1 MRSTMERRE
10 FSERRQPLVRH
21 LVLVGWSLTSII
33 ITLAGCSSAVTSNE
47 QRRFFQNEYGLQ
59 THGRKTWFDHL
70 VELDPGGIKTTIAPD
85 YEQDAP
91 LKIAV
96 LPFTDRGNANY
107 VVDKIPLTFRDE
119 QQRENW
125 AWTDTNRMR
134 QALIGF
140 LAEREFV
147 EVNIFQIDTVLKQHE
162 IDSEEKL
169 RQVAPQ
175 ILGQWMGVNAVVY
188 GELTHY
194 EAFYAALVS
203 AWQVGANVQIV
214 STHDGQT
221 LFAATG
227 SRYAVNLMPAFDPI
241 DIAINSG
248 LTLLE
253 LRDVTLARA
262 EEEDA
267 REIVLRIPRSSRLE
281 ARLIEEAQDADFVTA
296 ERSPQAPAHLF
307 ASPVLSTHETNSFA
321 IAR

>member
-1 MRSTMERRE
+1 MDRRKSNKPRHSPVN
-10 FSERRQPLVRH
+10 FLALVS
-21 LVLVGWSLTSII
+21 WSLTLIAMM
-33 ITLAGCSSAVTSNE
+33 LAGCSTAATQNE
-47 QRRFFQNEYGLQ
+47 QRRFFQEEYGLQ

-70 VELDPGGIKTTIAPD
+70 VEFDPGGIKTTIVPD
-85 YEQDAP
+85 YEQHAP

-96 LPFTDRGNANY
+96 LPFTDRGSANY
-107 VVDKIPLTFRDE
+107 KVDKIPLTFRDG

-125 AWTDTNRMR
+125 AWTDANRTR
-134 QALIGF
+134 RALIGF

-147 EVNIFQIDTVLKQHE
+147 EANIFQIDTVLKEHG
-162 IDSEEKL
+162 IDTEEKL
-169 RQVAPQ
+169 RQVTPQ
-175 ILGQWMGVNAVVY
+175 TLGQWLGVDAVVY
-188 GELTHY
+188 GEVTHY

-203 AWQVGANVQIV
+203 AWQVGANVEMV
-214 STHDGQT
+214 STHDGQA
-221 LFAATG
+221 LFIATG
-227 SRYAVNLMPAFDPI
+227 SRYAVDFMPAFDPI

-296 ERSPQAPAHLF
+296 ERSAQAPANLIAF
-307 ASPVLSTHETNSFA
+307 PVLWTHETNSSA

>member
-1 MRSTMERRE
+1 
-10 FSERRQPLVRH
+10 L
-21 LVLVGWSLTSII
+21 II
-33 ITLAGCSSAVTSNE
+33 ITLAGCSSAVTNNG

-70 VELDPGGIKTTIAPD
+70 VEFDPGGIKTTIAPD
-85 YEQDAP
+85 YEQHAP

-96 LPFTDRGNANY
+96 MPFTDRGNANY
-107 VVDKIPLTFRDE
+107 VVNKIPLTFRDK

-125 AWTDTNRMR
+125 AWTDANRTR
-134 QALIGF
+134 RALIGF

-147 EVNIFQIDTVLKQHE
+147 EANIFQIDAVLQQHG
-162 IDSEEKL
+162 IDSEEQL
-169 RQVAPQ
+169 RQVAPH
-175 ILGQWMGVNAVVY
+175 ILGQWLGVDAVVY
-188 GELTHY
+188 GEVTHY
-194 EAFYAALVS
+194 EAFYAALMS
-203 AWQVGANVQIV
+203 AWQVGANVQMV

-227 SRYAVNLMPAFDPI
+227 SRYAVDLMPAFGPI

-281 ARLIEEAQDADFVTA
+281 ARLIEEAQGADFVTA
-296 ERSPQAPAHLF
+296 ERSPQAPANF
-307 ASPVLSTHETNSFA
+307 YTSPVLWAHETNSSA